1 MDELT
6 NLMRLIDL
14 NSEIIPEGN
23 YLEMC
28 NSIKKV
34 HESLSNPNSNSDSES
49 DDDGIGN
56 FIMRE
61 VMRDDTF
68 VLPEVPFATEDRN
81 RTRYYEENEESDDD
95 IVLTADADEREQ
107 LLNYVNSVI
116 IPPINVPRAFNEMNR
131 RRSVNREF
139 DEAELRR
146 LDAKILQTQRTIRN
160 TKPKQRI
167 TVNVRKEAVK
177 KRAEELGIRLS
188 RYTIGNLLDKGHNVG
203 NEREFYKSYLVQYNE
218 EIEHKLEDLN
228 DELIELVRDK
238 DALLEDMNSNID

>member
-49 DDDGIGN
+49 DDDVVEN
-56 FIMRE
+56 FMMREIMR
-61 VMRDDTF
+61 DGTF
-68 VLPEVPFATEDRN
+68 PSPVPFSTENRN
-81 RTRYYEENEESDDD
+81 RTRYYEENEENDDD

-107 LLNYVNSVI
+107 LLNYVNSII
-116 IPPINVPRAFNEMNR
+116 IPPINVPRAFNEMDR

-139 DEAELRR
+139 DETELRR
-146 LDAKILQTQRTIRN
+146 LDERIIRTQRTIRN

-177 KRAEELGIRLS
+177 KRSEELGIRLS

-218 EIEHKLEDLN
+218 EIEHKLKDLN
-228 DELIELVRDK
+228 DELIELLRDK
-238 DALLEDMNSNID
+238 DALLEDMNSNLD

>member
-14 NSEIIPEGN
+14 NSEIIPEGH

-28 NSIKKV
+28 NSMKKV
-34 HESLSNPNSNSDSES
+34 HETLSNVNSSCDSDSDE
-49 DDDGIGN
+49 DGIEN

-61 VMRDDTF
+61 VMRDGTI
-68 VLPEVPFATEDRN
+68 VSPPIPFSTENRN
-81 RTRYYEENEESDDD
+81 RNRYYEENDDD
-95 IVLTADADEREQ
+95 DVVLTADADEREQ
-107 LLNYVNSVI
+107 LLNYVNSLIV
-116 IPPINVPRAFNEMNR
+116 PPINVPRMSDEIDR
-131 RRSVNREF
+131 LQSVNREF

-146 LDAKILQTQRTIRN
+146 LDERILQIRRTIRN
-160 TKPKQRI
+160 TKPRQRI
-167 TVNVRKEAVK
+167 TANVRNEAVK
-177 KRAEELGIRLS
+177 KRAQELGIRLP

-203 NEREFYKSYLVQYNE
+203 NEREFYKSYLDGYNE

>member
-34 HESLSNPNSNSDSES
+34 HESLSNPNSNCDSES
-49 DDDGIGN
+49 EEDTDED

-61 VMRDDTF
+61 IMTDNTLV
-68 VLPEVPFATEDRN
+68 PPVPFSTER
-81 RTRYYEENEESDDD
+81 RPHPYRYYEESDDD
-95 IVLTADADEREQ
+95 DDNVFAPEPDEREE
-107 LLNYVNSVI
+107 LLNYVNSLI
-116 IPPINVPRAFNEMNR
+116 IPPINVPRMINEMDR
-131 RRSVNREF
+131 RRSINREF

-146 LDAKILQTQRTIRN
+146 LDERITKTQRTIRN

-203 NEREFYKSYLVQYNE
+203 NEREFYKSYLAQYNE
-218 EIEHKLEDLN
+218 EIEHKLQDLN
-228 DELIELVRDK
+228 DDLFELLRDK
-238 DALLEDMNSNID
+238 DNLLEEMNSNVD